1 MIFSNGTKKLLV
13 QLFNL
18 AGRQL
23 ARILADPAAIL
34 EIRERFK
41 YF

>member
-1 MIFSNGTKKLLV
+1 MILRNGTKKLLV
-13 QLFNL
+13 QLFNS